1 MLYTRIDILCA
12 NKIVYVIFSELSIS
26 GRVVARVCSEYI
38 PQIDKTKRVTV
49 VYPVFNNKV
58 KYNLGYFIGNEGLA
72 PTRVCWNDTTATPTL
87 LPLANETKMGA
98 KKTIYIQGGSILTDD
113 NDASLIKEAK
123 IMKVKVS
130 GLYLESQ
137 RATQKGAEDY
147 NYPLVKVFNRVWM
160 RENYAC
166 ELGSDYCR
174 KQGAGSVFYTHEML
188 TKNMD
193 VPSGWKIPSRR
204 DFEQLKHE
212 LESNHVANPARA
224 LALKGTNLTGFN
236 AIMNGWYSTTNGY
249 TPEDWRTYFWSDEVN
264 TNTKHYYI
272 EVNYSSVNIK
282 ITLNADDKNCF
293 SLRFVEVNQ

>member
-1 MLYTRIDILCA
+1 
-12 NKIVYVIFSELSIS
+12 
-26 GRVVARVCSEYI
+26 
-38 PQIDKTKRVTV
+38 
-49 VYPVFNNKV
+49 
-58 KYNLGYFIGNEGLA
+58 
-72 PTRVCWNDTTATPTL
+72 
-87 LPLANETKMGA
+87 
-98 KKTIYIQGGSILTDD
+98 
-113 NDASLIKEAK
+113 
-123 IMKVKVS
+123 
-130 GLYLESQ
+130 
-137 RATQKGAEDY
+137 
-147 NYPLVKVFNRVWM
+147 
-160 RENYAC
+160 
-166 ELGSDYCR
+166 
-174 KQGAGSVFYTHEML
+174 
-188 TKNMD
+188 MD

-272 EVNYSSVNIK
+272 EVNYSSGNIK